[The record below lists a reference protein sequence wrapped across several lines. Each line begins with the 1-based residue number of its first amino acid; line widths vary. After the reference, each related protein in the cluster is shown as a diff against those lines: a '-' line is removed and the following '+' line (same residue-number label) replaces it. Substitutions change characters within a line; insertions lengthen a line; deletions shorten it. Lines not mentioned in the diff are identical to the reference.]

1 MTELPWRPFGRD
13 GRRVARIGLGL
24 AALGRPAYHNVGH
37 ADDLAGRT
45 SPEALRA
52 ACHEVLDAAWAAGVR
67 WLDVARSYG
76 LGEAFLRE
84 WLSARGVAPREAVVA
99 SKWGYTYVGGWRL
112 DTERHEE
119 KDHGL
124 PTFLRQR
131 DETLATLGPWLDV
144 YAIHSAT
151 LESGVLNDPEVRVA
165 LRALREEHG
174 VRLGATVTGA
184 RQADTIRRV
193 CDVGLFDVVQATWNV
208 LETSAGDAL
217 AEAHEAGLFVVV
229 KEAMANGRLGP
240 RGPEARV
247 REVMTRAAERLGTTP
262 DALALA
268 AVLDR
273 PWADVV
279 LSGATTVAQLRSNLR
294 AVEVQLDDPARDD
307 LADLV
312 ETSVGYWTRRSALP
326 WT

>member
-1 MTELPWRPFGRD
+1 MSELPQRPFGRD
-13 GRRVARIGLGL
+13 GRRVARVGLGL

-37 ADDLAGRT
+37 AEDLAGRT
-45 SPEALRA
+45 SPEALRL

-67 WLDVARSYG
+67 WFDVARSYG
-76 LGEAFLRE
+76 LGESFLRD
-84 WLSARGVAPREAVVA
+84 WLDARGVAPREAVIA

-112 DTERHEE
+112 DAERHEE

-124 PTFLRQR
+124 ATFLRQR
-131 DETLATLGPWLDV
+131 DETLALLGPWLDV

-151 LESGVLNDPEVRVA
+151 LESGVLADPEVRVA

-184 RQADTIRRV
+184 RQADAIRRV
-193 CDVGLFDVVQATWNV
+193 VDVGLFDVVQATWNV

-217 AEAHEAGLFVVV
+217 AEAHDAGVFVVV
-229 KEAMANGRLGP
+229 KEGLANGRLGP
-240 RGPEARV
+240 RGPDARV
-247 REVMTRAAERLGTTP
+247 RDVMATTAARLGTTP

-268 AVLDR
+268 AILDR

-279 LSGATTVAQLRSNLR
+279 LSGATTAAQLRSNL
-294 AVEVQLDDPARDD
+294 AAADVALDDPARDA